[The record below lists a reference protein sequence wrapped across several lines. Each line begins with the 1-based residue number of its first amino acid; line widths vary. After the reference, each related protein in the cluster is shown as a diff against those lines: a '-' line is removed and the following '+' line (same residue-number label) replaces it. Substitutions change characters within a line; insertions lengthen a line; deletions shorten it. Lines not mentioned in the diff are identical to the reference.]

1 MNDRIRREKERAQ
14 RSYLFLGENKND
26 FTSIPIVAA
35 NIAILQ
41 AEIQKLDDLGAD
53 KVSAT
58 SGSKD
63 VTIHKA
69 DLRDALKDAMQ
80 DVADMWRPMA
90 KNYENAQNKFRMP
103 YSNND
108 QLLIDTA
115 GSFIA
120 EAAPLEADFVGRGMD
135 ENFIT
140 DLTAKRDAFAAS
152 IDESDDAK
160 LDRVGVNAQF
170 NDPVRKCRAVIED
183 VDPIVKMTYRDN
195 PGKLAEWLS
204 ASRVER
210 PPKKVKE

>member
-14 RSYLFLGENKND
+14 RSYLFLDENKGD
-26 FTSIPIVAA
+26 FTSIPVVAA

-41 AEIQKLDDLGAD
+41 TEIQKLDDLGAD

-63 VTIHKA
+63 VTIHRG
-69 DLRDALKDAMQ
+69 DLRDALRDAMQ
-80 DVADMWRPMA
+80 DVADMWKPMA
-90 KNYENAQNKFRMP
+90 KNYENAHNKFRMP
-103 YSNND
+103 HGSD

-120 EAAPLEADFVGRGMD
+120 EAKPLEADFIARGMPA
-135 ENFIT
+135 NFIA
-140 DLTAKRDAFAAS
+140 DLTAKRDAFAEA
-152 IDESDDAK
+152 IDESDDAR
-160 LDRVGVNAQF
+160 LERIGVNAQF
-170 NDPVRKCRAVIED
+170 TDPVRKCRAAVDD
-183 VDPIVKMTYRDN
+183 VDPIVRMVYRTN

-210 PPKKVKE
+210 PEKKT